1 MKIAII
7 GYGKMGKTIERL
19 AEAQGDE
26 IVLIINRENTTDLN
40 AINLAKADV
49 AIEFSE
55 PASAFENIKI
65 CLQNNIP
72 IIIGTTAW
80 LERLEEAKQLCQE
93 QNGAFLY
100 ASNFS
105 IGVNVFFQL
114 NQQLAAMMQS
124 LTYYDV
130 RMEEIH
136 HTEKKDAPSGTAITL
151 AESVL
156 NQIDRKEKW
165 VNKESVENNELSIV
179 SKRIPNVPGTHL
191 VSYQSLID
199 SIEIK
204 HTAHSRE
211 GFAAGA
217 LLAARWI
224 IGKRGYFGMIDVL
237 NSIKNTN

>member
-156 NQIDRKEKW
+156 DQIDRKEKW